1 MASPGKWPTI
11 SSWPSTKSSPGRPPE
26 ARKTSPYRSSQRR
39 KSIRPGGSPE
49 ACWSRS
55 SSTSPSSRRTE
66 TTSPGRAG
74 PSNARAGGGD
84 KLYQTRAHGGQCH
97 AVGEP
102 ARATLRRDADP
113 EKNIAAAPSS
123 PVPAE
128 ESQVKFL
135 LSISGF
141 IDALN
146 GLIGRLV
153 YWLVLVMVLVSAGNA
168 TTRYLFSIAS
178 NAWLELQWY
187 LFAAV
192 FLLCSGY
199 TLRHNEHI
207 RIDVIA
213 GNLSRRAQMWIDVFG
228 TLFFLL
234 PMALYITWLSWPIF
248 MNAWNSNEISG
259 SAGGLVRWPARLL
272 VPVGFF
278 LLSLQGL
285 SELIKRIAF
294 LKGLIPDPLE
304 KHEVPLEL
312 AIARDEAA
320 K

>member
-1 MASPGKWPTI
+1 MKMLLAV
-11 SSWPSTKSSPGRPPE
+11 
-26 ARKTSPYRSSQRR
+26 
-39 KSIRPGGSPE
+39 
-49 ACWSRS
+49 SR
-55 SSTSPSSRRTE
+55 
-66 TTSPGRAG
+66 G
-74 PSNARAGGGD
+74 
-84 KLYQTRAHGGQCH
+84 
-97 AVGEP
+97 
-102 ARATLRRDADP
+102 
-113 EKNIAAAPSS
+113 
-123 PVPAE
+123 
-128 ESQVKFL
+128 
-135 LSISGF
+135 

-146 GLIGRLV
+146 ESIGRLV

-168 TTRYLFSIAS
+168 TSRYALSIAS

-207 RIDVIA
+207 RIDVVS
-213 GNLSRRAQMWIDVFG
+213 GHLSRRAQMWVDIFG

-234 PMALYITWLSWPIF
+234 PMTVFVTWLSWPIF

-259 SAGGLVRWPARLL
+259 SAGGLIRWPARLL
-272 VPVGFF
+272 VPAGFF
-278 LLSLQGL
+278 LLSLQGV

-312 AIARDEAA
+312 VIARDEAP